1 MARTVATTVIAAFNA
16 QTTTQA
22 FYSLLTVTH
31 PSWGTPVRLVNN
43 TEDIVSNGNTFSAF
57 PFSVVLLA
65 DDDGSAP
72 RLRVSIANT
81 TRIIVSEMRAVAG
94 SRTRITATLSVVSS
108 IDNNTAIADFPDFDL
123 VNVSYN
129 SEVMSFDL
137 VVDPFMTEAFPALS
151 FAPSLTPG
159 IF

>member
-22 FYSLLTVTH
+22 FYALLEITH
-31 PSWGTPVRLVNN
+31 PSWAGPVRLVNN
-43 TEDIVSNGNTFSAF
+43 TEDVVSNALTFTAF
-57 PFSVVLLA
+57 PFSVVLPT
-65 DDDGSAP
+65 DDEGSAP
-72 RLRVSIANT
+72 RLRVSVANT
-81 TRIIVSEMRAVAG
+81 TRIIVAEMRAVAG
-94 SRTRITATLSVVSS
+94 SRTRVTASLSIVST
-108 IDNNTAIADFPDFDL
+108 IDADTAIADFPDFDL

-129 SEVMSFDL
+129 ADVMTFDL